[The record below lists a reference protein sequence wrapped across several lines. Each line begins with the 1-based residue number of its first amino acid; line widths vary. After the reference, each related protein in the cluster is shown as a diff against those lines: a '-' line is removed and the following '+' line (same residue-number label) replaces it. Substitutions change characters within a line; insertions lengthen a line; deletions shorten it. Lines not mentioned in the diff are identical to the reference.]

1 MAMEKIIS
9 IMLIASV
16 LDEQFLGE
24 IYRKNKH
31 KKEMNSHHIPAVNPS
46 CYIYII
52 YTYTYM

>member
-1 MAMEKIIS
+1 MEKIIS